1 MNALLRSALGMGPL
15 PWQGSWIILLVGYA
29 AIAMLVLY

>member
-1 MNALLRSALGMGPL
+1 MMALMRSALGMGPL
-15 PWQGSWIILLVGYA
+15 PWQGSWLILVVGYI